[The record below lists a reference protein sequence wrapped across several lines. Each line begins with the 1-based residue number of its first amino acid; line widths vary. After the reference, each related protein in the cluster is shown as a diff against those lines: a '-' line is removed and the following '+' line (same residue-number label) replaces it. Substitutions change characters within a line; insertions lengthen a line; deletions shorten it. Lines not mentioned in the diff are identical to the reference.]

1 MWMPDHLPEEAFES
15 EAEHPYGLSVGDLM
29 SALLLMFVLLLT
41 YALLQLHKS
50 YQDQVKMVGQAKQM
64 QQIAQTYKN
73 IKKELYEDLE
83 KEFSKDKARWKAQ
96 IDADRLAIVFLD
108 PEVLFAQGQ
117 ANLQAKFKNILQ
129 QEQFVKRYLQLLHQD
144 KYRNH
149 IEEIR
154 IEGHTSSEWSAA
166 ASRDAAY
173 FGNMRLSQDRTRS
186 VLEYVWTLIPADV
199 NREWVREKMTANGLS
214 FSKLQFTQQRED
226 KEKSR
231 RVEFRVVTDAEK
243 QINSILNLPQ

>member
-1 MWMPDHLPEEAFES
+1 MFTPEYLPEDDYQ
-15 EAEHPYGLSVGDLM
+15 AEQDNHYGLSVGDLM

-50 YQDQVKMVGQAKQM
+50 YQDQIKIVEQAKQM
-64 QQIAQTYKN
+64 QKIANTYKN

-83 KEFSKDKARWKAQ
+83 KEFGKDKARWKAK
-96 IDADRLAIVFLD
+96 IDEERLAIVFLD
-108 PEVLFAQGQ
+108 PEVLFEQGQ
-117 ANLQAKFKNILQ
+117 ANIQPKFKNILA
-129 QEQFVKRYLQLLHQD
+129 QERFVKRYLRLLYQE
-144 KYRNH
+144 KYRSH

-154 IEGHTSSEWSAA
+154 IEGHTSSEWFAG
-166 ASRDAAY
+166 ASRDASY

-186 VLEYVWTLIPADV
+186 MLEYVWTLIPGAV

-214 FSKLQFTQQRED
+214 FSKLHLNKGQED

-243 QINSILNLPQ
+243 QINDMLDIQ